1 MARWGERAWS
11 LGLAGC
17 AAVALR
23 QWWRVRRTYAEL
35 GPPEPGPAALGTPQV
50 AIVLPVRNEA
60 AKIDGVVTSLLA
72 QDCPAFDLLVVDDGS
87 TDQTPALL
95 AAWARR
101 DPRMRVRRVEQLP
114 PGWAGK
120 PHALHTGAAET
131 TADWLLFT
139 DADTRHAPSVLR
151 LVLGHALRGGLD
163 LVSAIPHLTLTG
175 AGTRLLTP
183 IGAISLLERAT
194 PAEVRDPGHRGAFAV
209 GQYILIRR
217 AAYQRVGGYA
227 APELR
232 TTFADDVRLA
242 EVVKRAGGRVD
253 VVSGHGLVFNEQWTT
268 WGTVWRGWRKS
279 IYGEV
284 GDRPFAGLAGGLLL
298 LGYGLLPLVA
308 LARVRRGRVAAAL
321 GGLAAV
327 AQVAARWPFDRD
339 GELAVG
345 WSLTAPVG
353 WAALGALVLDATRL
367 ALTGR
372 GADWK
377 GRAAP
382 HPVTQPGHK

>member
-1 MARWGERAWS
+1 MARWGEWAWS

-35 GPPEPGPAALGTPQV
+35 GPPEPGLVALGTPAV

-60 AKIDGVVTSLLA
+60 ANIDGVVASLLA
-72 QDCPAFDLLVVDDGS
+72 QDWPAFDLLVVDDGS

-194 PAEVRDPGHRGAFAV
+194 PAEVRDPSHRGAFAV

-253 VVSGHGLVFNEQWTT
+253 VVSGRGLVFNEQWTT

-284 GDRPFAGLAGGLLL
+284 GDRPFTGLAGGLLL
-298 LGYGLLPLVA
+298 IGYGLLPLVA

-321 GGLAAV
+321 GGLAAG

-382 HPVTQPGHK
+382 HLVTQPGHK

>member
-35 GPPEPGPAALGTPQV
+35 GPPEPGPAALSTPQV

-60 AKIDGVVTSLLA
+60 ANIDGVVTSLLA
-72 QDCPAFDLLVVDDGS
+72 QDWPAFDLLVVDDGS

-209 GQYILIRR
+209 GQYIIIRR

-227 APELR
+227 APERR
-232 TTFADDVRLA
+232 TPFADDVRLA

-253 VVSGHGLVFNEQWTT
+253 VVSG
-268 WGTVWRGWRKS
+268 
-279 IYGEV
+279 
-284 GDRPFAGLAGGLLL
+284 
-298 LGYGLLPLVA
+298 
-308 LARVRRGRVAAAL
+308 
-321 GGLAAV
+321 
-327 AQVAARWPFDRD
+327 RD
-339 GELAVG
+339 L
-345 WSLTAPVG
+345 
-353 WAALGALVLDATRL
+353 
-367 ALTGR
+367 
-372 GADWK
+372 
-377 GRAAP
+377 
-382 HPVTQPGHK
+382 